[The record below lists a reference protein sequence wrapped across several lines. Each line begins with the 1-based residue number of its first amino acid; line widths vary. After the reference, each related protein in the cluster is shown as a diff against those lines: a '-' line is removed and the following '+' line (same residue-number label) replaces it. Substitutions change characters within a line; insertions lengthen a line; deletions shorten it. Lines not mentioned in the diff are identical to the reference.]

1 MDESVRAF
9 LQQHHAAAMITLRA
23 DGTPH
28 AARVAVAL
36 VGDQLQSSGNQGRLR
51 TRFLRRDPR
60 CTLFVFPETG
70 GQYLTLE
77 TRVTILEGDDVP
89 DRSVE
94 LFQVMQPNA
103 AAGTLNWA
111 GKAMSIDEFKQ
122 AMRDDNR
129 LIYEFEIDRAYGSYA

>member
-1 MDESVRAF
+1 MDEQVRAY
-9 LQQHHAAAMITLRA
+9 LEQHHAASMITLRP

-60 CTLFVFPETG
+60 CTLFVFPESG

-77 TRVTILEGDDVP
+77 THVTIIDDDDMP
-89 DRSVE
+89 ERSVE
-94 LFQVMQPNA
+94 LFQAMQPNA
-103 AAGTLNWA
+103 APGTISWG
-111 GKAMSIDEFKQ
+111 GKPMSIDEFKQ
-122 AMRDDNR
+122 AMRDDSR
-129 LIYEFEIDRAYGSYA
+129 LVYQFEIQRAYGSYA